1 MKILLPTSPILRIQA
16 APKRPAGVPQ
26 AQPVGASESA
36 RALLQA
42 LYQWQM
48 TRCDLATLKTQFDE
62 DASALVKADREFFH
76 ELLGGVVRVAEALDE
91 LYRAYLDRELDQL
104 DQVERALLRLGCF
117 ELQHRIDVPYRVVID
132 EYVELAKTFG
142 AEASH
147 KYINGVLDRVA
158 ADLRQVER
166 GAS

>member
-1 MKILLPTSPILRIQA
+1 MGKDSPSGKPNPWARRKA
-16 APKRPAGVPQ
+16 R
-26 AQPVGASESA
+26 

-48 TRCDLATLKTQFDE
+48 TGCDEATLKTQFDE
-62 DASALVKADREFFH
+62 DASALVKADRTFFY
-76 ELLGGVVRVAEALDE
+76 ELLGGVLREAPALDE
-91 LYRAYLDRELDQL
+91 LYQAYLDRELEQL
-104 DQVERALLRLGCF
+104 DYVERALLRLGCF
-117 ELQHRIDVPYRVVID
+117 ELQHRIDVPYRVVIH

-147 KYINGVLDRVA
+147 KYINGILDRVA

-166 GAS
+166 GAE

>member
-1 MKILLPTSPILRIQA
+1 MVEDPPADKPDLEDQDATQA
-16 APKRPAGVPQ
+16 SGRRSGKPNPWARRKAR
-26 AQPVGASESA
+26 

-48 TRCDLATLKTQFDE
+48 TGCDLATLKTQFDE

-76 ELLGGVVRVAEALDE
+76 EMLGGVVRAAEALDE
-91 LYRAYLDRELDQL
+91 LYRAYLDRELDQ
-104 DQVERALLRLGCF
+104 VERALLRLGCF
-117 ELQHRIDVPYRVVID
+117 ELQYRIDVPYRVVID

-147 KYINGVLDRVA
+147 KYINGILDRVA